1 MNPLIEYLCLCS
13 IYIYIYISGDVFAG
27 VGPFALPSA
36 KKGSIVY
43 ANDLNPSSYEWLNE
57 NVKLNKVKKYNNTL
71 ISKKVINPRG
81 KKLIICLYIWIMLY
95 I

>member
-1 MNPLIEYLCLCS
+1 MYLLINNVSL
-13 IYIYIYISGDVFAG
+13 YISGDVFAG

-57 NVKLNKVKKYNNTL
+57 NVKLNKVKKKKDIL
-71 ISKKVINPRG
+71 ISKKVILPRG
-81 KKLIICLYIWIMLY
+81 EILIIFFYIIY